1 MTNHEDN
8 EEKKTFQVVDRR
20 RFDSAGNS
28 KAESISTATVP
39 IGSESPAAATEKQTS
54 SREFHMESSK
64 PTESQVN
71 FSSFVMSL
79 ATQAMVQLGQMSPPP
94 GFDIPVD
101 KEAGR
106 GTIDI
111 LSMLQQKTVGNL
123 SNEEAKL
130 LEEILHSLRVA
141 YVRK

>member
-1 MTNHEDN
+1 MKNDEDR

-28 KAESISTATVP
+28 KAET
-39 IGSESPAAATEKQTS
+39 AATSVGPEPRASETEKKPN
-54 SREFHMESSK
+54 SREFDMESSK
-64 PTESQVN
+64 QTESQVN

-111 LSMLQQKTVGNL
+111 LAMLQQKTVGNL
-123 SNEEAKL
+123 SAEESKL

>member
-1 MTNHEDN
+1 MKNDRDD

-20 RFDSAGNS
+20 RFDSAGNA
-28 KAESISTATVP
+28 KAETASDSTGPEPRASQTD
-39 IGSESPAAATEKQTS
+39 KQPT

-64 PTESQVN
+64 LTESQVN

-111 LSMLQQKTVGNL
+111 LAMLQQKTEGNL
-123 SNEEAKL
+123 STEEAKL